1 MLRQSQPGAFFV
13 IETAIVTNN
22 NFTNSTTKFTEV
34 KAVEKKK
41 VWVVTG
47 IVLILFLMSGLIL
60 ESYSDSKAAAAQ
72 KKVGTVSSN
81 DVYVLSK
88 IINGEARGETYVGQ
102 VAVGAVIVNRVKN
115 SNFPNSVYGV
125 VFEPG
130 AFDAV
135 SDGQY
140 YSPPS
145 ASAVKAARAA
155 INGWDPS
162 GGALYYWNPATATS
176 RWIWSRR
183 IIARIGRHVFGR

>member
-1 MLRQSQPGAFFV
+1 MER
-13 IETAIVTNN
+13 
-22 NFTNSTTKFTEV
+22 KR
-34 KAVEKKK
+34 
-41 VWVVTG
+41 VWIITI
-47 IVLILFLMSGLIL
+47 IVLISFLMTGVIL
-60 ESYSDSKAAAAQ
+60 DTVGNSKVSAAA
-72 KKVGTVSSN
+72 GTVSSN

-88 IINGEARGETYVGQ
+88 VISGEARGETYLGQ
-102 VAVGAVIVNRVKN
+102 VAVGAVIINRVKN

-183 IIARIGRHVFGR
+183 IIARIGRHVFGM